1 MASLSV
7 QCECS
12 VGIITECSMGGVT
25 ECSVVLLSVQLVGG
39 ITKYSVGVI

>member
-25 ECSVVLLSVQLVGG
+25 ECSVVSLSAQLVGG
-39 ITKYSVGVI
+39 ITKYSAGVI